1 MNDQPVIEVAVL
13 IRDLIFETK
22 IKSTAQ
28 SLGIGA
34 VVVRSAQE
42 LEALLVKEPSIRLL
56 IVDLNTA
63 GPTACDAIRIAKN
76 RPTVC
81 VLAFVSHVD
90 TDLANLASEA
100 GADEVLPR
108 SRFSAQLP
116 QLLGHRGGGI

>member
-1 MNDQPVIEVAVL
+1 MENQPKIEVGVM

-28 SLGIGA
+28 ALGIGA
-34 VVVRSAQE
+34 AVVRNVNE
-42 LEALLVKEPSIRLL
+42 LATLLSQTAIRLL

-63 GPTACDAIRIAKN
+63 GPTAFDAVRAAKAHPGV
-76 RPTVC
+76 R

-90 TDLANLASEA
+90 TDLANLATEA

-108 SRFSAQLP
+108 SRFTSQLP
-116 QLLGHRGGGI
+116 KLLSQCRDPP